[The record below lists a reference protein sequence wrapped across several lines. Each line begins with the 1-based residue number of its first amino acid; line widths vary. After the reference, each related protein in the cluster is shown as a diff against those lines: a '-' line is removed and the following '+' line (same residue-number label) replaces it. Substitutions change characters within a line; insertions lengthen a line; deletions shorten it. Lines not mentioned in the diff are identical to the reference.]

1 MSFGAPDGLHEVR
14 SITRTRTLDGKA
26 AIHGSIIIRGARE
39 NNLQDVSL
47 DIPKGAITVFTG
59 VSGSG
64 KSSIVFDTVAAE
76 SQRLLNDTM
85 PAFVQGFLPHYAQ
98 PDADVIDE
106 LSAAIVV
113 DQQRIGGNARSTV
126 GTYTDAYTMLRVLF
140 SRIGTPSAGPS
151 SRYSFNDPQ
160 GMCLACE
167 GIGRVAAVD
176 EDALVDP
183 DRSLAEGAIDFPNF
197 NVDSWYWSIFAMSGY
212 FDVHVKVRDYND
224 EQRYQLLYPPE
235 GEKIQLGIGAK
246 SINAKYEGLIPKLQR
261 LHLSKEL
268 ESLQP
273 HIRAAVERIST
284 QRACTACDGT
294 RLNDAA
300 RASKLFGRSITD
312 CSAME
317 ARELACFVRE
327 IDAPDV
333 APMVDALARRL
344 ESLDRIG
351 LGYLSLDR
359 PSSTLSGG
367 ESQRVKLVRHLGSSL
382 TGMTYIFDEPS
393 IGLHPH
399 DVHRLNELLVQ
410 IRDKGNTVLVVEH
423 EPDVIGVGDH
433 VVDMGPGAG
442 RAGGR
447 VVYEGDVAGLRASGT
462 LTGEHLARHQ
472 PLKTEVRQARG
483 ELRIEHATRHN
494 LQDVSV
500 TIPRG
505 VLTAVTGVAGSG
517 KSSLVHGYLRAVEP
531 DAVLIDQ
538 RLGRGSR
545 RSNPATY
552 TGMLDPIR
560 KAFAA
565 ANGVTAAL
573 FSANSKGACPDCAG
587 LGVVYMDL
595 AHLDPVVSTCEA
607 CEGRRFTSEVLKH
620 ELRGA
625 SIADVF
631 DMPADAA
638 LEFFTERPVRT
649 RLEAM
654 LDVGLGYLT
663 LGQPLSTLSGGER
676 QRLKLANE
684 LDASGKVFVLDEPT
698 TGLHMHDIDRLVGLL
713 DRLVDSGATVVVIE
727 HNLEVIARADWIID
741 LGPGAG
747 HDGGRVV
754 FEGTPAELVE
764 HPTSLTGRHLG
775 MRTEPLVRP

>member
-1 MSFGAPDGLHEVR
+1 M
-14 SITRTRTLDGKA
+14 
-26 AIHGSIIIRGARE
+26 HGSIIIRGARE
-39 NNLQDVSL
+39 NNLKDVSL
-47 DIPKGAITVFTG
+47 DIPKNAITVFTG

-64 KSSIVFDTVAAE
+64 KSSIVFDTIAAE

-85 PAFVQGFLPHYAQ
+85 PAFVQQFLPHYGQ

-106 LSAAIVV
+106 LTAAIIV

-126 GTYTDAYTMLRVLF
+126 GTYTDAYTMLRLLF
-140 SRIGTPSAGPS
+140 SRLGTPSAGPS
-151 SRYSFNDPQ
+151 SRYSFNDPS
-160 GMCLACE
+160 GMCLTCE
-167 GIGRVAAVD
+167 GLGRVAAVD

-183 DRSLAEGAIDFPNF
+183 DKSLAEGAIDFPNF
-197 NVDSWYWSIFAMSGY
+197 NVDSWYWSIFAESGY
-212 FDVHVKVRDYND
+212 FDVNAKIRDYTPA
-224 EQRYQLLYPPE
+224 QREQLLYAPE
-235 GEKIQLGIGAK
+235 GEKIKVGGGGAK
-246 SINAKYEGLIPKLQR
+246 SLNLKYEGLIPKLQR

-268 ESLQP
+268 DGLQS

-284 QRACTACDGT
+284 QRACAACGGS
-294 RLNDAA
+294 RLNEAA
-300 RASKLFGRSITD
+300 LATRVRDRSIAE

-317 ARELACFVRE
+317 ARELAVFVRALD
-327 IDAPDV
+327 DADV
-333 APMVDALARRL
+333 APAVDALARRL
-344 ESLDRIG
+344 ENLDRIG

-359 PSSTLSGG
+359 PSATLSGG

-382 TGMTYIFDEPS
+382 TGMTYVFDEPS
-393 IGLHPH
+393 IGLHAH

-423 EPDVIGVGDH
+423 EPDVIGVADH

-442 RAGGR
+442 LAGGT

-462 LTGEHLARHQ
+462 LTGEHLDRHQ
-472 PLKTEVRQARG
+472 ALKTEVRAPSG
-483 ELRIEHATRHN
+483 EIRIEHANTHN

-505 VLTAVTGVAGSG
+505 VLAVVTGVAGSG
-517 KSSLVHGYLRAVEP
+517 KSSLVHGHLEAVEP
-531 DAVLIDQ
+531 AAVLVDQ

-565 ANGVTAAL
+565 ANGVSPAL
-573 FSANSKGACPDCAG
+573 FSANSKGACPDCNG
-587 LGVVYMDL
+587 LGVIYMDL
-595 AHLDPVVSTCEA
+595 AHLDGVASTCEA
-607 CEGRRFTSEVLKH
+607 CEGRRFTDEVLEH
-620 ELRGA
+620 HLRDA
-625 SIADVF
+625 SIADVY

-638 LEFFTERPVRT
+638 IEFFTEKPVRA
-649 RLEAM
+649 RLQAM

-663 LGQPLSTLSGGER
+663 LGQPLITLSGGER

-684 LDASGKVFVLDEPT
+684 LDATKKVFVLDEPT
-698 TGLHMHDIDRLVGLL
+698 TGLHMHDVDRLVGLL
-713 DRLVDSGATVVVIE
+713 DRMVDGGATVIVIE
-727 HNLEVIARADWIID
+727 HDLDVIARADWIID

-754 FEGTPAELVE
+754 FEGTPAQLVE
-764 HPTSLTGRHLG
+764 HPASVTGRHLAL
-775 MRTEPLVRP
+775 RALDAASR

>member
-1 MSFGAPDGLHEVR
+1 
-14 SITRTRTLDGKA
+14 
-26 AIHGSIIIRGARE
+26 
-39 NNLQDVSL
+39 
-47 DIPKGAITVFTG
+47 

-85 PAFVQGFLPHYAQ
+85 PAFVQTFLPHYGQ

-113 DQQRIGGNARSTV
+113 DQQRIGGNSRSTV

-140 SRIGTPSAGPS
+140 SRVGTPSAGPS
-151 SRYSFNDPQ
+151 TRYSFNDPT

-183 DRSLAEGAIDFPNF
+183 GKSLAEGAIDFPNF
-197 NVDSWYWSIFAMSGY
+197 QVDSWYWSVFTESGY
-212 FDVHVKVRDYND
+212 FDVDKKIGDYSAEER
-224 EQRYQLLYPPE
+224 EQFLYAPE

-246 SINAKYEGLIPKLQR
+246 SINVKYEGLIPKLKR
-261 LHLSKEL
+261 LHLSKAL
-268 ESLQP
+268 DGLQA
-273 HIRAAVERIST
+273 HIRAAVERISV
-284 QRACTACDGT
+284 QRPCAECDGS
-294 RLNDAA
+294 RLNGAA
-300 RASKLFGRSITD
+300 RATRLEGRSIAD

-317 ARELACFVRE
+317 ARELAQFVRE
-327 IDAPDV
+327 IDRADV
-333 APMVDALARRL
+333 APVVGALAKRL
-344 ESLDRIG
+344 EHLDHIG

-359 PSSTLSGG
+359 PSATLSGG

-423 EPDVIGVGDH
+423 EPDVIGVADH
-433 VVDMGPGAG
+433 IVDMGPGAG

-462 LTGEHLARHQ
+462 LTGEHLDRRQ
-472 PLKTEVRQARG
+472 PIKTEVRERSG
-483 ELRIEHATRHN
+483 ELRIEHATQHN
-494 LQDVSV
+494 LRDVSV

-505 VLTAVTGVAGSG
+505 VLTVVTGVAGSG
-517 KSSLVHGYLRAVEP
+517 KSSLIHGYLQAVEP
-531 DAVLIDQ
+531 AAVLVDQ

-552 TGMLDPIR
+552 TGMLDAIR

-565 ANGVTAAL
+565 ANGVSAAL
-573 FSANSKGACPDCAG
+573 FSANSKGACPDCSG

-595 AHLDPVVSTCEA
+595 AHLDPVVSECEA
-607 CEGRRFTSEVLKH
+607 CEGRRFTSEVLEHK
-620 ELRGA
+620 LRDA

-638 LEFFTERPVRT
+638 LEFFTEKPVRA
-649 RLEAM
+649 RLTAM
-654 LDVGLGYLT
+654 ADVGLGYLT

-684 LDASGKVFVLDEPT
+684 LDASAKVFVLDEPT
-698 TGLHMHDIDRLVGLL
+698 TGLHMHDVDRLVGLL
-713 DRLVDSGATVVVIE
+713 DRMVDSGATVVVIE

-747 HDGGRVV
+747 RDGGQIV
-754 FEGTPAELVE
+754 FEGPPAELVE
-764 HPTSLTGRHLG
+764 HPTSLTGQHLA
-775 MRTEPLVRP
+775 MRA